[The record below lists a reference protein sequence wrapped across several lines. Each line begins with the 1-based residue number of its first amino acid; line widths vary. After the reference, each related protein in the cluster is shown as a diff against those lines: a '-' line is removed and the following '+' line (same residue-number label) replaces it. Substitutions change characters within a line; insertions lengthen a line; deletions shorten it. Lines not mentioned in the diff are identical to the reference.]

1 MSGRQQAH
9 YRAAIIGLADI
20 STARPAEVPQHALYG
35 AMPRSHAAAYHLHPQ
50 TEVVAVCDVRT
61 ELLDAFRQQWQDVW
75 PDVRLYTDYRQ
86 MLAREQPELVSVA
99 TPDDLHADMVVD
111 AAQGGARAI
120 LCEKPIATTLA
131 DADRMIAAAEANGV
145 LLSIEHTRRWDP
157 KYRLAREMAHGGE
170 LGTLRTIAMS
180 IYSPRAMLFRNGT
193 HMVDMVCFLAG
204 AGAAWVSAELEEGFD
219 GYATYQGDGGHE
231 PSSEPSASAY
241 IRFANGVRAQLN
253 LVKTRVSTLGFE
265 LACDDGLI
273 RVSDLELSVA
283 RSDSHGACRS
293 APILAQ
299 AYAAEFQ
306 LAAVAE
312 LIHVLE
318 HGGELVSP
326 ARAARQTLEIMLAM
340 LRSHQLGN
348 ARVDLPIS

>member
-1 MSGRQQAH
+1 LAGI
-9 YRAAIIGLADI
+9 AAD
-20 STARPAEVPQHALYG
+20 RPAETPQHALYG
-35 AMPRSHAAAYHLHPQ
+35 PMPRSHAAAYHLHPQ
-50 TEVVAVCDVRT
+50 TEVVGVCDIRT

-75 PDVRLYTDYRQ
+75 PDVRLYTDYRE
-86 MLAREQPELVSVA
+86 MLARECPELVSVA

-111 AAQGGARAI
+111 AAVGGARAI

-131 DADRMIAAAEANGV
+131 DADRMIRAAEANGV
-145 LLSIEHTRRWDP
+145 LLSVEHSRRWDP
-157 KYRLAREMAHGGE
+157 KYRKAREMVHSGE
-170 LGTLRTIAMS
+170 LGALRTIAMS
-180 IYSPRAMLFRNGT
+180 LYSPRAMLFRNGT

-204 AGAAWVSAELEEGFD
+204 ADAEWVSAELEEGFD
-219 GYATYQGDGGHE
+219 TYATYQGDGGHV

-241 IRFANGVRAQLN
+241 IHFANGVRAQLN

-273 RVSDLELSVA
+273 RVSDLGLAVVKSDGHGESLS
-283 RSDSHGACRS
+283 S
-293 APILAQ
+293 PLLAQ

-318 HGGELVSP
+318 HGGALVSP
-326 ARAARQTLEIMLAM
+326 ARAARQALEIMLAM

-348 ARVDLPIS
+348 ARVNLPLS

>member
-1 MSGRQQAH
+1 
-9 YRAAIIGLADI
+9 
-20 STARPAEVPQHALYG
+20 
-35 AMPRSHAAAYHLHPQ
+35 
-50 TEVVAVCDVRT
+50 
-61 ELLDAFRQQWQDVW
+61 
-75 PDVRLYTDYRQ
+75 
-86 MLAREQPELVSVA
+86 
-99 TPDDLHADMVVD
+99 
-111 AAQGGARAI
+111 
-120 LCEKPIATTLA
+120 
-131 DADRMIAAAEANGV
+131 
-145 LLSIEHTRRWDP
+145 
-157 KYRLAREMAHGGE
+157 
-170 LGTLRTIAMS
+170 
-180 IYSPRAMLFRNGT
+180 
-193 HMVDMVCFLAG
+193 MVDMVCFLAG

-253 LVKTRVSTLGFE
+253 LVKTRVTTLGFE

-283 RSDSHGACRS
+283 RSDSHGVCRS

-299 AYAAEFQ
+299 AYVAEFQ

-348 ARVDLPIS
+348 ARVDLPLS